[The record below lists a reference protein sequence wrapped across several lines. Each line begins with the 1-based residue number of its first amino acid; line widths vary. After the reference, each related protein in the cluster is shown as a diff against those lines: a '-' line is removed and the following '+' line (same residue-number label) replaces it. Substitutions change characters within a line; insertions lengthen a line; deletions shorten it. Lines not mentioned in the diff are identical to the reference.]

1 MRRRHRDR
9 ETIDRCSAGKI
20 PTELFHDP
28 SSRRLRANLRWYRR
42 LSESTYLSCNCP
54 KCRWYLR
61 RGTMSPFLG
70 GRHQSSHVLPT
81 SIGRQRVH
89 PRIGRMS
96 LCKYLFHTRPKCHCR
111 LHPTAIEIQLLHAR
125 LCLVHQGKEF
135 GGMFH
140 GKSSLSCHRVT
151 KGKSNT
157 WKTRDPPGAE
167 SHKESER
174 EFLGPLGRPST
185 SSGRKLSN
193 QHNPGWRLNLTSVV
207 HYSCSILP
215 RRNSQIIRPGID
227 ADFPGRDGVLR

>member
-96 LCKYLFHTRPKCHCR
+96 LCKYLFHSHPKCHYR
-111 LHPTAIEIQLLHAR
+111 LHPSAIVKNQPRTVRLLSR
-125 LCLVHQGKEF
+125 P
-135 GGMFH
+135 
-140 GKSSLSCHRVT
+140 SR
-151 KGKSNT
+151 SN
-157 WKTRDPPGAE
+157 RRPPG
-167 SHKESER
+167 S
-174 EFLGPLGRPST
+174 
-185 SSGRKLSN
+185 
-193 QHNPGWRLNLTSVV
+193 RLTRQRAGHSDR
-207 HYSCSILP
+207 HY
-215 RRNSQIIRPGID
+215 IRPTRHWRFDRGTTHRSM
-227 ADFPGRDGVLR
+227 ADKYRSCRRGCRENAP